1 MIKIDRR
8 TPEMGE
14 LFRKIRMTNAEVGKR
29 FFMARC
35 ALLVA
40 QSRNISVAAFMFG
53 MAHGTFRLPNFFA
66 RRKDCVMRRRRRTAE
81 GMATDARFSQ
91 VVSAKC
97 RGEPSYGLGAV
108 PRVAGF
114 ASLLAREFG
123 VLVREFPRVERT
135 DAKGLRKKIGFTGE
149 MRERRQCRHDK
160 SQHDYRNTPAVPPHC
175 PAWHAGRLC
184 AAACAIRVRPIFT
197 RPTSH
202 LGTAAFPTPAVVV
215 GRTFRN
221 APASSIVVR
230 AMPAG
235 RSPFRAPPTHGSI
248 VRSFIGA
255 TIEIETVAIHHSKY
269 TLTTRKCQK
278 ESAIKAAVSRI

>member
-81 GMATDARFSQ
+81 GMAIDAGLSH
-91 VVSAKC
+91 VVPAEC
-97 RGEPSYGLGAV
+97 RREPSHGLGTV
-108 PRVAGF
+108 RRVAGLTTF
-114 ASLLAREFG
+114 TARECR
-123 VLVREFPRVERT
+123 VPVREFTRVERA
-135 DAKGLRKKIGFTGE
+135 DAEGLRKNIGFTGE
-149 MRERRQCRHDK
+149 MHERRQCRYDEPQRDH
-160 SQHDYRNTPAVPPHC
+160 RNTPAVPPQC
-175 PAWHAGRLC
+175 PTRHAGRLC
-184 AAACAIRVRPIFT
+184 TAAGAVGTRSIFT
-197 RPTSH
+197 GPTSR
-202 LGTAAFPTPAVVV
+202 LVAAAFPTPPVFV
-215 GRTFRN
+215 GRTFHN
-221 APASSIVVR
+221 ASAGSIVVR

-235 RSPFRAPPTHGSI
+235 RSPFRAAPAHVSI
-248 VRSFIGA
+248 VRPFIGA
-255 TIEIETVAIHHSKY
+255 AVEIETAAVHHGEY
-269 TLTTRKCQK
+269 TLATRKCQK
-278 ESAIKAAVSRI
+278 ESVIKAVVSGI